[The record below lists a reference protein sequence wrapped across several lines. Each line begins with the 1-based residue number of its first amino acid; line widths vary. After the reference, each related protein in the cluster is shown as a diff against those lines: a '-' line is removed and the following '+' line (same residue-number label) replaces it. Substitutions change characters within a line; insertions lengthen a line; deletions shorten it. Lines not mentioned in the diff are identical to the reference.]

1 MVERYDRRTFA
12 PGEVLVELD
21 DLNCRHD
28 DTSENAIE
36 QGQPPE
42 AELGWAG

>member
-1 MVERYDRRTFA
+1 VVERDDRRPLA
-12 PGEVLVELD
+12 ADKVLVELD